1 MLVARSLHVSMYRDR
16 AGLHDYWIIVAHP
29 YRMGEGLAS
38 YPGPSHPGY
47 EAREGLVSFLIHVSD
62 IQSRKDSTVHRRA
75 QCSESALLVA
85 NL

>member
-1 MLVARSLHVSMYRDR
+1 
-16 AGLHDYWIIVAHP
+16 
-29 YRMGEGLAS
+29 MGEGLAS